1 MATSDVHGP
10 EQHLPSV
17 GLRAARRT
25 QAPSA
30 MSTPSMHST
39 GLLQRSAPKSAG
51 PITVSDRPQRKAPRV
66 GGLPLEGGGG

>member
-1 MATSDVHGP
+1 
-10 EQHLPSV
+10 
-17 GLRAARRT
+17 
-25 QAPSA
+25 